1 MADLGR
7 FRRTIS
13 SLLLWGIFFC
23 LYVGGAALLA
33 LGLIFTG
40 KTWWAVIDQHAG
52 RWPIFVKTGEVLF
65 LAAGL
70 LLVLII
76 PFLQLRGLRKLTR
89 WNEER
94 RSSVERKTSPPS
106 A

>member
-1 MADLGR
+1 MADIGR
-7 FRRTIS
+7 LRRAIS

-23 LYVGGAALLA
+23 LYVGGAAVLA
-33 LGLIFTG
+33 LGLIFTVN
-40 KTWWAVIDQHAG
+40 TWWAVMDQHAG
-52 RWPIFVKTGEVLF
+52 RWTIFVKTGEVLF

-70 LLVLII
+70 LLILII

-89 WNEER
+89 RNEER
-94 RSSVERKTSPPS
+94 RSDIQRKASPS